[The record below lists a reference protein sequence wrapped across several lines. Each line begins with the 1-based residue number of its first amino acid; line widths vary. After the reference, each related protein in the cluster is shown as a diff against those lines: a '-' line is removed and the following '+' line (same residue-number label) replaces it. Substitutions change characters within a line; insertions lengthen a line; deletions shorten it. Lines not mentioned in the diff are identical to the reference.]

1 MTEPRLVTLIISDS
15 SFNID
20 YADKYGNIKVVN
32 SGDIIITAEADTV
45 KKVTN
50 WLLGVIKEKEAEA

>member
-1 MTEPRLVTLIISDS
+1 MTEPRLVTLTLSDT

-20 YADKYGNIKVVN
+20 YADKYSNIKVVN
-32 SGDIIITAEADTV
+32 SGDLIITAEADTV

-50 WLLGVIKEKEAEA
+50 WLLGVIREKEAEA